1 MPRIVKEPAVRRNEI
16 IDAAQ
21 HLVYTKGYEQMTVQ
35 DILDALHISK
45 GAFYH
50 YFDSKGALLEALIE
64 RMKEEAEPVVLP
76 IVDDPALPVIEKL
89 QRFFDVSARWKTA
102 RKDYL
107 LALLPVWYADENAI
121 VRQKVEADL
130 LKWAAPLLARIIRQG
145 IDERIFTAPFPDQ
158 ASEIVLSIV
167 VNLGDAFA
175 ELLLSPETTMG
186 DLQRVVSTV
195 AAYNDALE
203 RLLGTPAGSLYLID
217 EAFLREWFPQ
227 PEQTPVSSSET
238 LM

>member
-1 MPRIVKEPAVRRNEI
+1 MARTVKEPSVRRNEI

-21 HLVYTKGYEQMTVQ
+21 RFVYTKGYEQMTIQ
-35 DILDALHISK
+35 DILDDLQISK

-89 QRFFDVSARWKTA
+89 QRFFDASARWKTA
-102 RKDYL
+102 RKAFL
-107 LALLPVWYADENAI
+107 MALLPVWYADENAI
-121 VRQKVEADL
+121 VRQKVQADL
-130 LKWAAPLLARIIRQG
+130 LKWAVPLLTRIIRQG
-145 IDERIFTAPFPDQ
+145 IEEGILTTPFPNQ
-158 ASEIVLSIV
+158 AGEIVLSIV
-167 VNLGDAFA
+167 VNLGDTFA
-175 ELLLSPETTMG
+175 ELLLSTETEVS

-203 RLLGTPAGSLYLID
+203 RVLGIPAGSLHLIS
-217 EAFLREWFPQ
+217 EEMLEEWFPQ
-227 PEQTPVSSSET
+227 PERTPAGSVEGLT
-238 LM
+238 